1 MGAINQ
7 VVVNRYFTTREK
19 EAIIKKRKPLA
30 DAEPIQETPG
40 VILGRQ
46 KLNPLV
52 VAEKPVKTKKSKL
65 KTK

>member
-30 DAEPIQETPG
+30 DAEPIPETPV

-52 VAEKPVKTKKSKL
+52 VAEKPTKTKKSKL

>member
-1 MGAINQ
+1 MSAINR

-30 DAEPIQETPG
+30 DIEPISETPG

-52 VAEKPVKTKKSKL
+52 VAEKPTKTKKSKL

>member
-7 VVVNRYFTTREK
+7 VVVNRYFTSREK

-30 DAEPIQETPG
+30 DAEPIPETPG

-52 VAEKPVKTKKSKL
+52 VAEKPAKTKKSKL

>member
-1 MGAINQ
+1 MSAINR
-7 VVVNRYFTTREK
+7 VVVNRYFTAREK

-30 DAEPIQETPG
+30 DTEPIPETPG

-52 VAEKPVKTKKSKL
+52 VAEKPTKTKKSKL